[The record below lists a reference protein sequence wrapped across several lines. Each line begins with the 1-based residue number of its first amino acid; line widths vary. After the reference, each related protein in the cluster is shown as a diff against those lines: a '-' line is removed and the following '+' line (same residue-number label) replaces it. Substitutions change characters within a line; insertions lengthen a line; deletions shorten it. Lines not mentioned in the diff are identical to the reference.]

1 MRSRTGLFAED
12 AEPAVKSP
20 RRMGTDGELD
30 ITPMIDVTFL
40 LLIFFMV
47 CSTMEGDNDV
57 DVPVAQYGTGVETRK
72 ATIIVV
78 TAATAGGSPTITLE
92 NGQRTDFA
100 GVRRHVAEHVAG
112 NRRQVIIKA
121 ERLVP
126 HGFVQQ
132 VARAVNEVEG
142 AQFYVGV
149 HEK

>member
-1 MRSRTGLFAED
+1 MGTRNGLFVDDVDPFAARSRLA
-12 AEPAVKSP
+12 
-20 RRMGTDGELD
+20 GTDGELD

-47 CSTMEGDNDV
+47 CSTMEGNVDE
-57 DVPVAQYGTGVETRK
+57 DVPVARYGTGVETRK

-78 TAATAGGSPTITLE
+78 KAATAGVPPTILLE
-92 NGQRTDFA
+92 QGRASDLA
-100 GVRRHVAEHVAG
+100 GVRRLVAERVAG

-132 VARAVNEVEG
+132 VARAVKEVEG
-142 AQFYVGV
+142 SQFYIGV